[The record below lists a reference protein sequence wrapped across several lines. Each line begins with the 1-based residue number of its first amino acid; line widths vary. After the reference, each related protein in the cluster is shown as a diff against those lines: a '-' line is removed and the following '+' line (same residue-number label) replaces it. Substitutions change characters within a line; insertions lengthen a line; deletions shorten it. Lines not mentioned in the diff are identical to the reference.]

1 MPRILTFSNAL
12 LSLRGRIDIGDEH
25 GQPVYEARGEFSLLS
40 PTWRVHAQ
48 GSEVV
53 RLRKRLLAWRPTWDV
68 QLGAQRMVVDRK
80 LLSFTR
86 VHRVHGGPYDGAT
99 LAGNLWDLSFAIS
112 RGQQILA
119 RARGKLLSLRDVHT
133 VEVLGNAPADEL
145 FVVAAMLVV
154 LLDKRDNKHD

>member
-12 LSLRGRIDIGDEH
+12 LSLRGRIEIGDEQ
-25 GQPVYEARGEFSLLS
+25 GRPVYEARGEFSLFS

-48 GSEVV
+48 GQEVV

-99 LAGNLWDLSFAIS
+99 LAGNLWDLSFAIT
-112 RGQQILA
+112 RVQQVLA
-119 RARGKLLSLRDVHT
+119 RARSKLLSLRDVHT
-133 VEVLGNAPADEL
+133 VEVLGSAPADEL